1 MKTFVYVEDYIEV
14 ITGYIDVVTGKRTAS
29 FYFGISPIIS
39 LARYDVSVLES
50 MSDTILRG
58 GALTER
64 QGELA
69 LKIILKYKRQLAAKS
84 IDISPV
90 EEPKWKVPLR
100 KMDYSRR
107 LFLENDKIILKFPYS
122 TQFIEDIR
130 TFSKDAQGSSRW
142 NKDTKVWEIGL
153 TEYNLS
159 WMFTWASA
167 NGFEISNEVK
177 SLMTQV
183 TDLEKTPYAIE
194 LCFDNNQLSIK
205 NAPNTMLD
213 YIVQHV
219 GEMIP
224 ENLLRIVD
232 MAPVL
237 GFTVSEEISNAIIRE
252 FGPRFF
258 NLINQRELKIA
269 PKQSTQQDDFL
280 TVIEYAEQT
289 DRWPVV
295 FYEPDLSNRVLL
307 KLKQLNIDTYIND
320 KSKTPNIP
328 SDVKYIHTSVPIKNL
343 DRIPLVVSSVGMVF
357 GGDKQIMLQ
366 RAEKVVY
373 CAADVYNKKP
383 NGQSKVKDI
392 AS

>member
-1 MKTFVYVEDYIEV
+1 MKTFLHVEDYIEV
-14 ITGYIDVVTGKRTAS
+14 ITGYVDVVTGKRTSS
-29 FYFGISPIIS
+29 FYFGINPIIS

-69 LKIILKYKRQLAAKS
+69 VKIILKYKRQLAAKS
-84 IDISPV
+84 IDVTPV
-90 EEPKWKVPLR
+90 EQPKWKVPLR

-107 LFLENDKIILKFPYS
+107 LSIENDKLMLKFPYS

-130 TFSKDAQGSSRW
+130 TFSKDSQGSSKW
-142 NKDTKVWEIGL
+142 NKDTKIWEIGL

-159 WMFTWASA
+159 WMYTWASS
-167 NGFEISNEVK
+167 NGFEIGSEV
-177 SLMTQV
+177 SALMKQITEMEQ
-183 TDLEKTPYAIE
+183 TPYAIE
-194 LCFDNNQLSIK
+194 LCFVDDQLTIK
-205 NAPNTMLD
+205 NAPNTLLE
-213 YIVQHV
+213 YITQHV
-219 GEMIP
+219 GELVP

-237 GFTVSEEISNAIIRE
+237 GFTVGSDISNAIIKE

-258 NLINQRELKIA
+258 NLINHRELKVT
-269 PKQSTQQDDFL
+269 PNKGNPQDDFA
-280 TVIEYAEQT
+280 TVIDYAEQT
-289 DRWPVV
+289 GRWPVV
-295 FYEPDLSNRVLL
+295 FYEPDLSNRILG
-307 KLKQLNIDTYIND
+307 KLAQLNIDVYVND
-320 KSKTPNIP
+320 KSKSPNID
-328 SDVKYIHTSVPIKNL
+328 SDTKYIHSSVPIKSL

-357 GGDKQIMLQ
+357 GGDKQLMLQ

-373 CAADVYNKKP
+373 CAADVYNKKST
-383 NGQSKVKDI
+383 GQAKVKDI